1 MGRLNGKMAVVL
13 RAAGRANM
21 GQVIAQR
28 FRDEDAQIVVS
39 GRHMNQLERFAAEIQ
54 GSAVPCEIAKAED
67 LEALA
72 KNARMLMDSIFIAV
86 NATGWGL
93 LKPFL
98 ETTTEEL
105 GRITAIQFTGSFQ
118 FCQSMVRA
126 MTGGESLIQISS
138 TTATIMLNDHAW
150 SCV

>member
-13 RAAGRANM
+13 RAAGRGNM
-21 GQVIAQR
+21 GQPIAQR

-54 GSAVPCEIAKAED
+54 GYAVPCEI
-67 LEALA
+67 
-72 KNARMLMDSIFIAV
+72 
-86 NATGWGL
+86 
-93 LKPFL
+93 L

-138 TTATIMLNDHAW
+138 ATATIMLNDHAW
-150 SCV
+150 ACV